1 MFKDLFVSND
11 IKKLYSKKPMSVKA
25 FIKSFE
31 RISGITVNDEI
42 KSVFKE
48 LYQDSY
54 TTTKQ
59 YLNIIGPKSSGKSL
73 LSMMIAIYDAV
84 RQSCLVIPYKFSIV
98 IVDQKYNNPT
108 ARALKTYLREYLY
121 SPYADV
127 VTITPQTKHELLGID
142 IGSCIV
148 DDYKDFDTEI
158 TVFTDYQRSA
168 LRNSHYIETHE
179 LDYPVNSNLKPHEKS
194 MIIYLK
200 GQPKV

>member
-1 MFKDLFVSND
+1 MFKDLFV
-11 IKKLYSKKPMSVKA
+11 P
-25 FIKSFE
+25 KSFE
-31 RISGITVNDEI
+31 KISGIVINDEI

-59 YLNIIGPKSSGKSL
+59 YLNIIGPRSSGKSL
-73 LSMMIAIYDAV
+73 LSMMIAIYDAI
-84 RQSCLVIPYKFSIV
+84 RQSCLVMPYKFSIV
-98 IVDQKYNNPT
+98 IVDQKHNNPM
-108 ARALKTYLREYLY
+108 ARTLKTYLEEYLY
-121 SPYADV
+121 RQYAEV
-127 VTITPQTKHELLGID
+127 VTITPQTKHELLGIDD

-168 LRNSHYIETHE
+168 LRNHHIVYSHYIETHE
-179 LDYPVNSNLKPHEKS
+179 SDYPADNNLKADEKS

-200 GQPKV
+200 GQSEV